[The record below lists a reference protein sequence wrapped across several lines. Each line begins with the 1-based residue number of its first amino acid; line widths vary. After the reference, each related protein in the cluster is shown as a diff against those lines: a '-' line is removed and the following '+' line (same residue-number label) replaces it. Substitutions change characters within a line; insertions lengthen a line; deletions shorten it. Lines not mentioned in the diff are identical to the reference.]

1 MQKHHE
7 IALKAADEWLDNVD
21 SSEFLKKFIELQKKS
36 TGPTVNEFIESM
48 HIPTHAIFGLTDFD
62 WSDPFT
68 DVESLILSKHDS
80 EYLQAKFKEKFS
92 LDNCANDKFYK
103 LDEQKRINT
112 NNSFSLDDDY
122 SEAA

>member
-7 IALKAADEWLDNVD
+7 IALKAADEWLNNVD

-36 TGPTVNEFIESM
+36 MGPTVNEFIESM
-48 HIPTHAIFGLTDFD
+48 HIPTHEIFGLTDFD

-80 EYLQAKFKEKFS
+80 EYLQAKFKETFS
-92 LDNCANDKFYK
+92 LNNCANDKFYK
-103 LDEQKRINT
+103 LDEDKKITT